1 MLCSKLKRKMN
12 NKSLEHLAD
21 DETQDRIERTYSWIN
36 KIIEMHGLPKK
47 KDIGGGFYNMY
58 EEFQNYVE
66 EHQREYTNQQWS
78 RIKNYFQVTSNEKLN
93 PKVEFKN

>member
-1 MLCSKLKRKMN
+1 MN

-36 KIIEMHGLPKK
+36 KIITMHGLPKK

-58 EEFQNYVE
+58 EEFEDYVQ
-66 EHQREYTNQQWS
+66 EHQMEYNSFQWS
-78 RIKNYFQVTSNEKLN
+78 SIKNYFEEKSA
-93 PKVEFKN
+93 KIVATKKI